1 MWVERGSRD
10 NVCRDSPTLKSS
22 LSSHTET
29 ECLSKQPPDEVQRDT
44 GVRNPGPTYRKMRGP
59 GILNCT
65 SYEEWRREQAQGL
78 GPGEDRVGLGTDVE
92 MLSINI
98 GKAVL

>member
-1 MWVERGSRD
+1 M
-10 NVCRDSPTLKSS
+10 CRDSPTLKSS

-65 SYEEWRREQAQGL
+65 SYEEWRQEQAQGL